1 MGQAKVVAFGL
12 DRFIG
17 DCRAALSADLPH
29 KAVREVVARA
39 VSAPTAVLGG
49 LGEPRRAEVQ
59 NLYHSDQLTILNVI
73 WAPRM
78 TILPHNHA
86 MWAVI
91 GIYTGREDNIFWRRI
106 ANEADGRI
114 EAAGAMALAA
124 GDAVPLGRDII
135 HSVTNPLPRLTGAL
149 HVYGGDFFAIER
161 SEWDPETLLEQ
172 RYDVAKNMRLFED
185 ANTQFGPG

>member
-1 MGQAKVVAFGL
+1 MVASFGL

-59 NLYHSDQLTILNVI
+59 KLYHSDRLTILNVI

-106 ANEADGRI
+106 ANEADGNI
-114 EAAGAMALAA
+114 EAAGATALAA

-135 HSVTNPLPRLTGAL
+135 HSVTNPLSRLTGAL

-161 SEWDPETLLEQ
+161 SEWDPETLREQ
-172 RYDVAKNMRLFED
+172 RYDVAKNMRLFEE